1 MTANLHDDQR
11 FEALYDAI
19 FSVGCN
25 FMQQGKFDKALIIFD
40 GLMALEPSERKAA
53 LAYGETLLLANRAEK
68 ALNHFFALSKQFDVD
83 GRTLILTAK
92 ACVLLD
98 KPDEAKSLL
107 RMVTTK
113 EINADPHEIRAANAM
128 LALLEPV

>member
-40 GLMALEPSERKAA
+40 GLMALEPSQRKAA
-53 LAYGETLLLANRAEK
+53 LAYGETLLLANRAK
-68 ALNHFFALSKQFDVD
+68 KPSIIFSLCRNNRRRWSHADSYRQSS
-83 GRTLILTAK
+83 
-92 ACVLLD
+92 CV
-98 KPDEAKSLL
+98 A
-107 RMVTTK
+107 RQT
-113 EINADPHEIRAANAM
+113 
-128 LALLEPV
+128 